1 MAGHSKWANIKHR
14 KAGQDAKRGKLF
26 TKLIR
31 ELAVA
36 AKLGGGEVASNP
48 RLRTAVDKAL
58 TYNMTRE
65 TINRAIQRGV
75 GGEEGS
81 DMESLLYEG
90 YGPGGTA
97 LLVSCLTDN
106 RRRTAAEVRYAFDK
120 SGGRLGIEGSVA
132 YLFAKKGVF
141 HLSEVADEEALL
153 TLVLEVGADDL
164 HCHADHTSVVLTPP
178 EQFMAVQQALEKNQY
193 KTPQAELI
201 WIAQSELP
209 LTVTDAD
216 LLEGLLD
223 RLEDL
228 DDVQTV
234 YHNARLPDES
244 DDGDSA

>member
-31 ELAVA
+31 ELAIA

-90 YGPGGTA
+90 YGPAGTA

-106 RRRTAAEVRYAFDK
+106 RHRTAGEVRYAFDK
-120 SGGRLGIEGSVA
+120 CGGNLGIEGSVA
-132 YLFAKKGVF
+132 YLFAKKGLL
-141 HLSEVADEEALL
+141 HLSGVEDEEALF
-153 TLVLEVGADDL
+153 TLVLEAGADDL
-164 HCHADHTSVVLTPP
+164 HCHADHTSAVLTPP
-178 EQFMAVQQALEKNQY
+178 EQFMAVQQALEQSQY
-193 KTPQAELI
+193 RTEQAELI
-201 WIAQSELP
+201 WVAQSQLP
-209 LTVTDAD
+209 LTATEAD
-216 LLEGLLD
+216 RLQGLLD

-234 YHNARLPDES
+234 YHNALLPDEWAE
-244 DDGDSA
+244 DHRA

>member
-26 TKLIR
+26 TKVIR

-75 GGEEGS
+75 GGEEGC

-97 LLVSCLTDN
+97 LLISCLTDN
-106 RRRTAAEVRYAFDK
+106 RRRTAAEVRHAFDK
-120 SGGRLGIEGSVA
+120 CGGNLGIEGSVA
-132 YLFAKKGVF
+132 YLFAKKGVI
-141 HLSEVADEEALL
+141 HLAGVEDEEALF
-153 TLVLEVGADDL
+153 TLVLEAGADDL
-164 HCHADHTSVVLTPP
+164 HSHADHTSVVLTPP
-178 EQFMAVQQALEKNQY
+178 EQLIAVQQLLEQNQY
-193 KTPQAELI
+193 KTEQAELI
-201 WIAQSELP
+201 WIAQNQLP
-209 LTVTDAD
+209 LAATEAE
-216 LLEGLLD
+216 LLHCLLD
-223 RLEDL
+223 RLDDL

-234 YHNARLPDES
+234 YHNALLSEEWDG
-244 DDGDSA
+244 DDGP